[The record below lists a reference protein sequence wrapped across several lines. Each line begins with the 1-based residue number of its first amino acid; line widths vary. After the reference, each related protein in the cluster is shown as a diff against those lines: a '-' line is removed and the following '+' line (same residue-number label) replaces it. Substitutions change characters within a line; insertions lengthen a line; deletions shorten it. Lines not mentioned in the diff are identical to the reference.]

1 MKRLFPLL
9 AFFISLQLSAQ
20 EDAWIY
26 LKDKPS
32 ATTFLAS
39 PLTMLSQR
47 ALDRRTRQNI
57 SLNNKD
63 VPVEAAYYNQIKN
76 TQGITVLAKSKW
88 LNAIHVQGAEVV
100 IKSLKN
106 TYTFI
111 QSIEFADNSLNTNGK
126 RLPKSTKTKKQN
138 KFTETTTDFNYGN
151 AANQIAVNKGEYL
164 HEQGYS
170 GSGMHIAVI
179 DGGFPRVNTMNA
191 FKRIRDNN
199 QILGGYDFVKRNTNF
214 YVEQFNGTNLINTH
228 GTKVLSTIAGYIEN
242 QYVGSAPD
250 ASFYLFITEDT
261 VNEVPLEE
269 SLWVEAA
276 ERSDSLGV
284 DVINTSLGYSV
295 FFDETKYNYSY
306 SDMNGVTTFI
316 SRGAKEAVLKG
327 MIVVTSAGNEG
338 NDPYKYMNAPADVET
353 VFTIGAVN
361 SSKLIAG
368 FSSYGPTANGKIKPD
383 ALAHGWNTYVID
395 PITNAM
401 RTGSGTS
408 YASPI
413 MSGLVACFWQAFP
426 NLTNTQIMQRI
437 RETGDKFNNPH
448 EQYGYGLP
456 NFETAYG
463 NVLNVT
469 EQDFIK
475 GISVYPNPI
484 SSTFTLKTNTTNLSS
499 LSIQIFN
506 VIGKKVYEEKNLK
519 SKTIDVSE
527 LNTGI
532 YILKIMNETQQKT
545 IKLIKK

>member
-1 MKRLFPLL
+1 MKKLLPLFV
-9 AFFISLQLSAQ
+9 FFISLQLFSQ
-20 EDAWIY
+20 EDAWVY
-26 LKDKPS
+26 LKDKPNS
-32 ATTFLAS
+32 ATFLAT

-47 ALDRRTRQNI
+47 SLDRRTRQNI
-57 SLNNKD
+57 ALDIKD
-63 VPVEAAYYNQIKN
+63 VPVEATYYNQIKS
-76 TQGITVLAKSKW
+76 TSEITVLAKSKW
-88 LNAIHVQGAEVV
+88 LNAIHVQGTKAKVN
-100 IKSLKN
+100 SLKN
-106 TYTFI
+106 TFTFI
-111 QSIEFADNSLNTNGK
+111 QSIEFADNSLNASGK
-126 RLPKSTKTKKQN
+126 KLPKSNAITKRN
-138 KFTETTTDFNYGN
+138 KFAEATTDFNYGN
-151 AANQIAVNKGEYL
+151 ATSQITINKGEYL
-164 HEQGYS
+164 HQQGYS

-179 DGGFPRVNTMNA
+179 DGGFPNVDTMDA
-191 FKRIRDNN
+191 FQRIRDNN
-199 QILGGYDFVKRNTNF
+199 QILGGYDFVKRNSNF
-214 YVEQFNGTNLINTH
+214 YVQEFSGVNLINTH
-228 GTKVLSTIAGYIEN
+228 GTKVLSTIAGYIDG
-242 QYVGSAPD
+242 QFVGSAPD

-316 SRGAKEAVLKG
+316 SRGAKEAVLRG

-413 MSGLVACFWQAFP
+413 MAGLVACFWQAFP

-437 RETGDKFNNPH
+437 RETADRFNNPH

-463 NVLNVT
+463 NVLNLA

-484 SSTFTLKTNTTNLSS
+484 SSTFTLKTTTNNLSS

>member
-1 MKRLFPLL
+1 V
-9 AFFISLQLSAQ
+9 
-20 EDAWIY
+20 Y
-26 LKDKPS
+26 LKDKPNS
-32 ATTFLAS
+32 ATFLAT
-39 PLTMLSQR
+39 PLNMLSQR
-47 ALDRRTRQNI
+47 SLDRRTRQNI
-57 SLNNKD
+57 ALDIKD
-63 VPVEAAYYNQIKN
+63 VPVEATYYNQIKS
-76 TQGITVLAKSKW
+76 TSEITVLAKSKW
-88 LNAIHVQGAEVV
+88 LNAIHVQGTKAKVN
-100 IKSLKN
+100 SLKN
-106 TYTFI
+106 TFTFI
-111 QSIEFADNSLNTNGK
+111 QSIEFADNSLNASGK
-126 RLPKSTKTKKQN
+126 KLPKSNAITKRN
-138 KFTETTTDFNYGN
+138 KFAEATTDFNYGN
-151 AANQIAVNKGEYL
+151 ATSQITINKGEYL
-164 HEQGYS
+164 HQQGYS

-179 DGGFPRVNTMNA
+179 DGGFPNVDTMDA
-191 FKRIRDNN
+191 FQRIRDNN
-199 QILGGYDFVKRNTNF
+199 QILGGYDFVKRNSNF
-214 YVEQFNGTNLINTH
+214 YVQEFSGVNLINTH
-228 GTKVLSTIAGYIEN
+228 GTKVLSTIAGYIDG
-242 QYVGSAPD
+242 QFVGSAPD

-469 EQDFIK
+469 EQEFIK

-484 SSTFTLKTNTTNLSS
+484 SSTFTLKTTRNNLSS